1 MICKGAFLYGAG
13 PCEENLRKQVSLYN
27 AFIEKKKPESKHVPL
42 SVGVLVFD
50 EVKVISRLMW
60 NSRSQQMIGFAMQPE
75 DMASLLD
82 VYSTY
87 SESGSDAKTDQTS
100 YIMQFLWCDLSSN
113 YDTVG
118 PYYTSSGSF
127 KSKSI
132 IPCVME
138 TIKLFY
144 LYNFKVIALVCD
156 GASANLTALK
166 ASTGVSGAYS
176 SSNSTEK
183 YSVQP
188 WFPNPFEPT
197 KKIYWIICPTHQV
210 LWC

>member
-27 AFIEKKKPESKHVPL
+27 AFIEKKKAESKYVPL

-60 NSRSQQMIGFAMQPE
+60 NSRSQQMIGLAMQPE

-87 SESGSDAKTDQTS
+87 SESGSDVKTDQTS
-100 YIMQFLWCDLSSN
+100 YIMQFLWRDLSSN
-113 YDTVG
+113 YDIVG

-144 LYNFKVIALVCD
+144 LYNFKVITLVCD

-176 SSNSTEK
+176 SSNSPEK